1 MYAKAKYRKDYQ
13 SPDFTVTDIHLDFQ
27 LEPEKTIV
35 IAKSQYQRL
44 NPNSTTLRLDGRDFQ
59 FSDYEIGRAS
69 CRERV

>member
-35 IAKSQYQRL
+35 VAKSQYQT
-44 NPNSTTLRLDGRDFQ
+44 S
-59 FSDYEIGRAS
+59 
-69 CRERV
+69 